1 MRLREALVLVASASI
16 LLVGCSSRLSFV
28 KSDAQRRGMDRVA
41 PEYNFSE
48 TTGGRQQPSA
58 RRLLASA
65 EQKYRAGQAA
75 EAAADA
81 RAALKIDS
89 RSVEAHTMLGLLAS
103 RAGESV
109 AAGRH
114 FSKAAELGANDGVA
128 LSNYGAWLCANGRSA
143 DSLSWF
149 ERALSARGYAERE
162 AALANAGACALAA
175 GQPELA
181 ERASRAA
188 LDIAPA
194 NVVALNTMAE
204 HNYASGRYFEARAF
218 SQRRLAAAPA
228 TPEALRLASQI
239 EEKLGDS
246 VAATRYVQRLRTE
259 FPQARIAGPGEA
271 ETK

>member
-1 MRLREALVLVASASI
+1 MRLLEAIAIMASVAVLLA
-16 LLVGCSSRLSFV
+16 GCSSRLSFV
-28 KSDAQRRGMDRVA
+28 KSDAQRRDMDRVA
-41 PEYNFSE
+41 PPYNFSE
-48 TTGGRQQPSA
+48 TSGGRQQPSA

-65 EQKYRAGQAA
+65 EQKYQAGQDA

-81 RAALKIDS
+81 KAALKIDS
-89 RSVEAHTMLGLLAS
+89 RSVEAHTMLGLVAS

-114 FSKAAELGANDGVA
+114 FSRAAELGATDGVA
-128 LSNYGAWLCANGRSA
+128 LSNYGAWLCANGRST

-149 ERALSARGYAERE
+149 ERALSAPGYADRE
-162 AALANAGACALAA
+162 AALANAGACALVA
-175 GQPELA
+175 GRPELA

-188 LDIAPA
+188 LELTPT

-259 FPQARIAGPGEA
+259 FPQARTAGPGEA
-271 ETK
+271 ETP